1 MRSITPPSPP
11 SKIVLFVAACD
22 HGKLAASAFRF
33 QPSLFGPPHTSRKNT
48 APQRALHDTNSRL
61 QDTAQAFHQDFG
73 YGNPQTGVFAI
84 GRPFCRM
91 IDFWISNA

>member
-1 MRSITPPSPP
+1 LGKCHRELRYFQHEQHHSTMPTVQDSV
-11 SKIVLFVAACD
+11 VLCCIHPCD

-73 YGNPQTGVFAI
+73 YGNA
-84 GRPFCRM
+84 
-91 IDFWISNA
+91 

>member
-1 MRSITPPSPP
+1 MPTVQDSV
-11 SKIVLFVAACD
+11 VLCCIHPCD

-91 IDFWISNA
+91 IDSWISNA